1 MSNTHNPSRVAS
13 ILAHDLGIAEG
24 IKYAKR
30 IASAGGPLSDEY
42 ADAARILES
51 RPRMCEDCG
60 KYPADWPSKTCAG
73 CDAYAEHTRVY

>member
-1 MSNTHNPSRVAS
+1 MSNIHNPSQVAS
-13 ILAHDLGIAEG
+13 ILVREFGIAEG

-30 IASAGGPLSDEY
+30 IAAASCPLSDEY
-42 ADAARILES
+42 AEAARILEARS
-51 RPRMCEDCG
+51 RVCEDCG